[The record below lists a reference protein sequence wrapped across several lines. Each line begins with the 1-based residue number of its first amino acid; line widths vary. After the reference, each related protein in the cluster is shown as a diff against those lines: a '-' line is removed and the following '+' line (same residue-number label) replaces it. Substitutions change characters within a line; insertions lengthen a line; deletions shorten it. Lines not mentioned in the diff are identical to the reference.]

1 MMLLLSLPHDD
12 DFHLQSVTVY
22 SHTAAALL
30 TNQATWCML
39 HVLWLRDRCSVL
51 YSCDLTANA
60 SCQILAG
67 PSWFSFLFFQSK
79 NFTCFCTLSSAAS
92 ITQGCTGSARST
104 AVTTTQSAARTA
116 EKQLK
121 SYLVVEWKTLAAFG
135 QWCIFHCVQQLMFT
149 TSAETLSIY
158 WPFCQTGQR
167 DETPWS
173 WLNCKHSFSDKQWET
188 LSSTDPEPVWRYW
201 HFNDQ

>member
-1 MMLLLSLPHDD
+1 MYVARAVAQRPVQCFIFLWPHCKRQLPDPRR
-12 DFHLQSVTVY
+12 
-22 SHTAAALL
+22 A
-30 TNQATWCML
+30 
-39 HVLWLRDRCSVL
+39 VL
-51 YSCDLTANA
+51 
-60 SCQILAG
+60 I
-67 PSWFSFLFFQSK
+67 FLFFFQSK

-121 SYLVVEWKTLAAFG
+121 SYLVVKWKTLAAFG

-149 TSAETLSIY
+149 TSAETLNIY

>member
-1 MMLLLSLPHDD
+1 MMLLLVCLMMMISISSQSQFTLTLQLHSSQIRLHDVCCTCCGSETGAVFYIPVTSLQTPAARSSQGRL
-12 DFHLQSVTVY
+12 DFL
-22 SHTAAALL
+22 
-30 TNQATWCML
+30 
-39 HVLWLRDRCSVL
+39 
-51 YSCDLTANA
+51 
-60 SCQILAG
+60 
-67 PSWFSFLFFQSK
+67 FFFFQSK

-104 AVTTTQSAARTA
+104 AVTTTQSAACTA

-121 SYLVVEWKTLAAFG
+121 SYLVVKWKTLAAFG

-167 DETPWS
+167 DETP
-173 WLNCKHSFSDKQWET
+173 
-188 LSSTDPEPVWRYW
+188 
-201 HFNDQ
+201 